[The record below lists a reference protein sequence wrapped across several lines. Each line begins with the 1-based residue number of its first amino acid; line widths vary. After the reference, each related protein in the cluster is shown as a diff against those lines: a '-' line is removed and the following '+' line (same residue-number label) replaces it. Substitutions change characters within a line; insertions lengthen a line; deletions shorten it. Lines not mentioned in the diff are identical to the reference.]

1 MKTVQN
7 YQQGTAK
14 LAYDTLLAIVLSLFK
29 RKPKKRCHDVPLAQR
44 DTCMPNDIRICKKC
58 SEYY

>member
-1 MKTVQN
+1 MNTSQN
-7 YQQGTAK
+7 HNY
-14 LAYDTLLAIVLSLFK
+14 INK
-29 RKPKKRCHDVPLAQR
+29 RKHKKRCNDVPLAQK